1 VLASLRFCRPP
12 HPSRECAAQPARAA
26 FPSRRLAR
34 VRRAPLLPALACG
47 LSLSALA
54 PRPVAAQARPGDL
67 VGVVVNAQTRGP
79 IEGAVIT
86 LRFTAKSARTDSAGR
101 FQLLGVGAGAGLL
114 EVRALGYR
122 MLSQGVKLAE
132 GETFADT
139 LEMEPVAI
147 ELPEVL
153 VEAPANND
161 WRSPAAFDHR
171 RAKGG
176 GYFITEEQIRQ
187 QHPLSLADL
196 LRTVPGVTTACNYF
210 GCHVWM
216 NRTARACAPEYY
228 LDGYPATFATGPNFP
243 IQAIRGIEIY
253 PDAFSAPIELQ
264 RLELRC
270 GVIAIWTNMGR

>member
-1 VLASLRFCRPP
+1 LLPVLAGGVC
-12 HPSRECAAQPARAA
+12 
-26 FPSRRLAR
+26 
-34 VRRAPLLPALACG
+34 
-47 LSLSALA
+47 LSALA
-54 PRPVAAQARPGDL
+54 ARPVDAQARPGD
-67 VGVVVNAQTRGP
+67 VTGVVVNAQSRGP
-79 IEGAVIT
+79 IEGAVVT
-86 LRFTAKSARTDSAGR
+86 LRFTGRSARTDSAGG
-101 FQLLGVGAGAGLL
+101 FQLRGVEPGAGLL
-114 EVRALGYR
+114 QVRALGYR
-122 MLSQGVKLAE
+122 MLSRGIRLAE
-132 GETFADT
+132 GETLADT

-161 WRSPAAFDHR
+161 WRSPAAFDRR

-187 QHPLSLADL
+187 QHPNSLADL
-196 LRTVPGVTTACNYF
+196 LRTIPGVTTACNYF

-270 GVIAIWTNMGR
+270 GVIAIWTSMGR